1 MNIGAGS
8 ETKIPI
14 YYKAQPGGRPAKPT
28 ADVEEMHKQRTR
40 ANDWSRGQR
49 VAEAMEG
56 VAPIAERTPSLRQ
69 PNPMNSIPKIET
81 QEDALVP
88 TGTQYLD
95 KKGKFG
101 AEFRKESSEHPSL
114 PKSAVGQIVKD
125 HAKVSTAEGE
135 MFTGKQ
141 GPMATGKMNQENL
154 AKNQATGPKYSGKDY
169 GTKNVQ
175 GTIEKAFG
183 EVLRQATYQDQM
195 TSMLDESS
203 GKPQHETNKINKGGK
218 TDILPP

>member
-1 MNIGAGS
+1 MAVAS
-8 ETKIPI
+8 VSS
-14 YYKAQPGGRPAKPT
+14 ASSPA
-28 ADVEEMHKQRTR
+28 M
-40 ANDWSRGQR
+40 
-49 VAEAMEG
+49 
-56 VAPIAERTPSLRQ
+56 
-69 PNPMNSIPKIET
+69 
-81 QEDALVP
+81 
-88 TGTQYLD
+88 
-95 KKGKFG
+95 F
-101 AEFRKESSEHPSL
+101 KESFAEVLAAASDDPDSL
-114 PKSAVGQIVKD
+114 VGGGDMSLYKDGKYGAKIASA
-125 HAKVSTAEGE
+125 SNE

-203 GKPQHETNKINKGGK
+203 GKPQHELQATYA
-218 TDILPP
+218 DIMTILKHIPEFNGVKVLD